1 MRNRKATLDALARDG
16 SAEGRGRLLVD
27 LGDLVLTDPPAG
39 ADERALFFDIAR
51 RILPDTAT
59 PYRRRFSETAADR
72 DCVPLDVLMVLAT
85 DAIEIAAPVLT
96 RSSGFGEA
104 ELIVLAT
111 HQSDAHRLAIAGRPA
126 VAGTV
131 TEVLVRHG
139 SLPVLRRLGTNEGA
153 VFTAAAIEDVR
164 RRAEGDEELFA
175 VFVARADLADLLAGS
190 LRETMSRLAAAPPK
204 RARTA
209 APARPIETRPENAGV
224 ARLLA
229 DLRTGR
235 RRLGEIVVELADA
248 DRHADLARFLGDVS
262 SIDESQ
268 ILRVLVRSDSN
279 GIAMVARGLEIA
291 DDAWARIVELRRRK
305 LKFSASQCKWEREH
319 YGRLD
324 VLEAKATLSNFADR
338 RRG

>member
-27 LGDLVLTDPPAG
+27 LTDLVLTDPPAG
-39 ADERALFFDIAR
+39 ADERALFFEIAR

-72 DCVPLDVLMVLAT
+72 DYVPLDVLMVLAA

-96 RSSGFGEA
+96 RSSGIGDA

-126 VAGTV
+126 VAGGV

-139 SLPVLRRLGTNEGA
+139 SLPVLRRLGTNDGA

-164 RRAEGDEELFA
+164 RRAESDEELFA
-175 VFVARADLADLLAGS
+175 VFVARTDLADLLAGS

-204 RARTA
+204 RARST
-209 APARPIETRPENAGV
+209 APARSAKPENAGV
-224 ARLLA
+224 ARLVA
-229 DLRTGR
+229 DLRAGR
-235 RRLGEIVVELADA
+235 RRLDEIAVELADA

-279 GIAMVARGLEIA
+279 GIAMVARGLEIS
-291 DDAWARIVELRRRK
+291 DESWARIVELRRRK
-305 LKFSASQCKWEREH
+305 LKFSASQCKWERDH
-319 YGRLD
+319 YARLD